1 VPQVRLVPRA
11 LTSAAVVASVVAAV
25 TVGGTGA
32 AWATGGSVTD
42 PDDAKAPLDVSRVT
56 YRDDPATISWTI
68 DSYGAFADDDVTTC
82 LLSMDGRDRQVSVAW
97 DAGAQRLVA
106 DVETS
111 TGRVVGPAHVVR
123 TTSTSMRLSVRRG
136 DVGDPPSYR
145 WFLSCLSDADHDGR
159 IEPGETDTVPGG
171 SALATHDVSPAA
183 GVDPVRRIA
192 GADRYATA
200 IAASRDA
207 FPSSDSA
214 RAVVLAGADGFADA
228 LSGAPLAGARG
239 GPVLLTDPAAL
250 PASVESDIDRVLPSG
265 GRVYVLGGDDA
276 VSPAV
281 AGRLS
286 SRGYAVRRIAGA
298 DRYATSVAVANELGH
313 PATVVLADGSDFP
326 DALSGGVAAA
336 RLHGAVLLTDG
347 STLPPS
353 VRTELADHRPSTRY
367 AVGAPAAGAD
377 PGATAI
383 VGSDRYDTAR
393 RVAARFY
400 TDPTTVV
407 VASGVAF
414 ADAVVGASS
423 ATADGA
429 PLLLTTPWSVPP
441 SSFDWA
447 VSEGA
452 SLGSAAVVG
461 GVRAVTDDAVVG
473 LLDAIN

>member
-1 VPQVRLVPRA
+1 MRVVPRA
-11 LTSAAVVASVVAAV
+11 LASAAVVATALAAV
-25 TVGGTGA
+25 TAVTVAGTGV

-42 PDDAKAPLDVSRVT
+42 PDDTRAPLDVSRVT
-56 YRDDPATISWTI
+56 YRDDPATISWAI

-97 DAGAQRLVA
+97 DAGARRLVA
-106 DVETS
+106 DVETA

-123 TTSTSMRLSVRRG
+123 TSSTAMRLSVRRA
-136 DVGDPPSYR
+136 DVGDPASYR

-159 IEPGETDTVPGG
+159 VESGESDTVPGG
-171 SALATHDVSPAA
+171 SALATHDVSPAS

-192 GADRYATA
+192 GGDRYATS

-207 FPSSDSA
+207 FPSADSA
-214 RAVVLAGADGFADA
+214 RAIVLAGADGFADA

-239 GPVLLTDPAAL
+239 APILVTDPAAL
-250 PASVESDIDRVLPSG
+250 PASVEAEIDRVLPSG
-265 GRVYVLGGDDA
+265 GRVYVLGGNDA

-281 AGRLS
+281 ADRLS

-298 DRYATSVAVANELGH
+298 DRYATSVAVAGELGH

-336 RLHGAVLLTDG
+336 RLHGAVLLTEG
-347 STLPPS
+347 STLPAS
-353 VRTELADHRPSTRY
+353 VRAELADHRPTTRY
-367 AVGAPAAGAD
+367 AVGAPAADAD

-383 VGSDRYDTAR
+383 VGADRYDTAR
-393 RVAARFY
+393 RVAARFS

-407 VASGVAF
+407 VASGVSF
-414 ADAVVGASS
+414 ADAVVGASV
-423 ATADGA
+423 AAADAA

-447 VSEGA
+447 VSEGS

-461 GVRAVTDDAVVG
+461 GVRAIADPVVVG
-473 LLDAIN
+473 LLDAVN

>member
-1 VPQVRLVPRA
+1 MRLVPRA

-25 TVGGTGA
+25 SVAGSGA
-32 AWATGGSVTD
+32 AWATGGSVAD
-42 PDDAKAPLDVSRVT
+42 PDDARAPLDVSRVT
-56 YRDDPATISWTI
+56 YRDDPATLSWTI
-68 DSYGAFADDDVTTC
+68 DSYGAFADDDVSTC
-82 LLSMDGRDRQVSVAW
+82 LLSMDGRNRQVAVAW
-97 DAGAQRLVA
+97 DPGAGRLVA

-111 TGRVVGPAHVVR
+111 TGAIVGPAHVVR
-123 TTSTSMRLSVRRG
+123 TNATSLRLSVRRG

-145 WFLSCLSDADHDGR
+145 WFLSCLDDADHDGR
-159 IEPGETDTVPGG
+159 IEPGESDTVPGG
-171 SALATHDVSPAA
+171 SALAAHDVSPAS
-183 GVDPVRRIA
+183 GVDPVRRLA

-207 FPSSDSA
+207 FASGDSA

-250 PASVESDIDRVLPSG
+250 PASVEAEVDRVLPAG
-265 GRVYVLGGDDA
+265 GRVYVLGGNDA

-281 AGRLS
+281 ADRLS
-286 SRGYAVRRIAGA
+286 ARGYAVRRIAGA
-298 DRYATSVAVANELGH
+298 DRYATSVAVAGELGH

-336 RLHGAVLLTDG
+336 RLRGALLLTDG
-347 STLPPS
+347 STLPAS
-353 VRTELADHRPSTRY
+353 VRTELADHRPTTRY
-367 AVGAPAAGAD
+367 AVGAPAADAD
-377 PGATAI
+377 PGASPV

-407 VASGVAF
+407 VASGASF
-414 ADAVVGASS
+414 ADAVVGASI
-423 ATADGA
+423 AAADGA

-447 VSEGA
+447 VSESA

-461 GVRAVTDDAVVG
+461 GVRAVADEVVVG
-473 LLDAIN
+473 LLDAVN